1 MRGLTL
7 IVGALFGLLLGA
19 ALTATILTHMS
30 RREIEGWRSNVSSL
44 QEDLEKSESARKA
57 AEALMAR
64 NAKEIEYLRQD
75 SMDLAKLREQVKTN
89 APSLASEPGFFIDTN
104 RIIYLNYAT
113 SDPVL
118 QSFLRSVM
126 TSDGDTASKG
136 RAIFTKLCAAC
147 HQPNGEGK
155 EGLAP
160 PLAGSEW
167 IKAPSGDRLVR
178 IVLNGVTG
186 PIHVQ
191 GQTWNLTMPPWR
203 ENLDDEQIATV
214 LNFIRSKWGGEG
226 AAQIKDDLSEAARAE
241 PHPKPETEEELLKI
255 PLK

>member
-1 MRGLTL
+1 MKWLAF
-7 IVGALFGLLLGA
+7 IVAVVVAAIIGGAVMSNKQQ
-19 ALTATILTHMS
+19 TAIDSLRAET
-30 RREIEGWRSNVSSL
+30 SSL
-44 QEDLEKSESARKA
+44 QKKLDQAETDRKA
-57 AEALMAR
+57 AQELVAR
-64 NAKEIEYLRQD
+64 IAKEIEYLRQD

-89 APSLASEPGFFIDTN
+89 APSLGSEPGFFIDTN
-104 RIIYLNYAT
+104 RIIFLNYAT
-113 SDPVL
+113 TDPVL
-118 QSFLRSVM
+118 QSFLHSVM
-126 TSDGDTASKG
+126 TSGGDTASKG

-167 IKAPSGDRLVR
+167 IKASSGDRLVR

-226 AAQIKDDLSEAARAE
+226 AAKIKDDLSEAARAE
-241 PHPKPETEEELLKI
+241 THPKPMTEEELLKI